1 MLDIT
6 SRLHAATPLFPAPE
20 FVRLSLSQTADGRV
34 FASITATSVDPE
46 EPELV
51 DIEVVDSAISSFDEL
66 IALIRA
72 HVRIGEPTTS
82 TSHKLS

>member
-6 SRLHAATPLFPAPE
+6 SRASAATPLFPAPE
-20 FVRLSLSQTADGRV
+20 FVRLSLSQSADGHV
-34 FASITATSVDPE
+34 FASISATTIDPE

-51 DIEVVDSAISSFDEL
+51 DIEVVDSAISSVDEL

-72 HVRIGEPTTS
+72 HVRIGEPAANTP
-82 TSHKLS
+82 HKLS